1 MKAKEKAEELFD
13 KINIHIPIE
22 ASFNHTGK
30 QALEKMT
37 IDHLATKKIVLISV
51 DEMIEVIGYFDSQY
65 GSQIFK
71 DEINFWEEVKEEIEK
86 L

>member
-1 MKAKEKAEELFD
+1 MNAKKKAEELFD
-13 KINIHIPIE
+13 KINICIPID
-22 ASFNHTGK
+22 ANFKDTGK
-30 QALEKMT
+30 EAFEKMKK
-37 IDHLATKKIVLISV
+37 DHLSTKKIATIAV

-71 DEINFWEEVKEEIEK
+71 DEINFWEEVKQEIEK